1 MRRRPRVSG
10 LLKRPALG
18 FRASIV
24 ALLALGLSS
33 SPADAQRFGS
43 DVPVWRHRPRVLDVH
58 HLAVD
63 IVVDMKRSSVS
74 GTATTRGA
82 LLTESRELTL
92 DAAEMTIR
100 AASVNG
106 QAVEWRH
113 SDDNLVL
120 PLPSGL
126 SVGDAVTAEVRYEV
140 TPNLGLYFVHGDDAY
155 PGRPDQAWTQG
166 EPEES
171 RFWYPASDYPDDR
184 LTSETTVTVDADLDV
199 LSNGVRER
207 DEVKGGRR
215 TVRYRMGQRHVNY
228 LVSVVVGR
236 FETVHLGEVLG
247 VPLDVYAPPGR
258 RAEVQRA
265 FRKTPS
271 MLRYLSELT
280 AMPFPYGRYGQVLV
294 EDFMWAG
301 MENTT
306 LSTLT
311 VSALPGPR
319 SHPDEDSDGLILHE
333 LAHQWFGN
341 WVSCR
346 SWQHLWL
353 NEGFATYLESMWLS
367 HDRGKDYGNFDRVR
381 ARDWYLSESYR
392 RRLDEARFEHPDDL
406 FDGHS
411 YGKGAW
417 VLHMLRRHV
426 GDAAFIRGI
435 RRYLRDN
442 ADGVVET
449 DDLRR
454 AFEEASGLPLDEFF
468 AQWVSW
474 PGHPRVDVRTKW
486 SGTELRVEA
495 TQTARP
501 PYALRLP
508 VTVTGAFGEKSTV
521 LVLEGEAGSVSLSL
535 PSEPAF
541 IEIDRDADW
550 LIDLQ
555 HSQHQ
560 DALLA
565 QLERSLSAVS
575 RAAAAEA
582 IGDSDEAADP
592 HVVTR
597 LAEVARNEQE
607 HREVREAAI
616 ESIGRFEFELA
627 DPPLLELLRSEHSRI
642 REAAAKSLSGSE
654 DETVLERLLAV
665 ARNDAVADVAAA
677 ALDSALDHPSVRLKE
692 LLEEFLA
699 PTSHEALMVVAVR
712 ALGDL
717 GGSDGYL
724 LAETAIQWGRPT
736 PVRAR
741 AVETMAR
748 IATVDRSLMPAVRR
762 RVEPL
767 LRDPRHAVRLAAIT
781 ALGTLG
787 DPTALSVLEGLRP
800 AVASQR
806 DVVLVLDRAIRTL
819 RDKRKQTR

>member
-1 MRRRPRVSG
+1 MRSRPRASG
-10 LLKRPALG
+10 LRTPVERWVVAGVVLVLVVGLGADPA
-18 FRASIV
+18 S
-24 ALLALGLSS
+24 
-33 SPADAQRFGS
+33 AQRFGG
-43 DVPVWRHRPRVLDVH
+43 DVPTWRHRPRVLDIH

-63 IVVDMKRSSVS
+63 IAVDIERSSLS

-82 LLTESRELTL
+82 LLTDARELTL

-106 QAVEWRH
+106 QPVEWRH
-113 SDDNLVL
+113 GGVQLVL
-120 PLPSGL
+120 PLPTGL
-126 SVGDAVTAEVRYEV
+126 VVGDAVTAEVRYEV
-140 TPNLGLYFVHGDDAY
+140 TPNLGFYFVHADEAY
-155 PGRPDQAWTQG
+155 PGRPDQGWTQG

-184 LTSETTVTVDADLDV
+184 LTSETTVTVDAGLDV

-207 DEVKGGRR
+207 DDVKDGRR
-215 TVRYRMGQRHVNY
+215 TVRYRLEQRHVNY

-258 RAEVQRA
+258 RADVQRA
-265 FRKTPS
+265 FGKTAD
-271 MLRYLSELT
+271 MLRFLSEFT
-280 AMPFPYGRYGQVLV
+280 GMPFPYGRYGQVLV

-353 NEGFATYLESMWLS
+353 NEGFATYLESMWFE
-367 HDRGKDYGNFDRVR
+367 HDRGKDYADFDRVR
-381 ARDWYLSESYR
+381 ARDWYFSESYR

-406 FDGHS
+406 FDGHT

-417 VLHMLRRHV
+417 VLHMLRRQV
-426 GDAAFIRGI
+426 GDAAFKRGV
-435 RRYLRDN
+435 RRYLLDN
-442 ADGVVET
+442 ADDVVET

-454 AFEEASGLPLDEFF
+454 AFEEATGLPLDEFF
-468 AQWVSW
+468 AQWVAR
-474 PGHPRVDVRTKW
+474 PGHPRVDIRTHW

-495 TQTARP
+495 TQSARP

-508 VTVTGAFGEKSTV
+508 VTATGPFGEKSTV
-521 LVLEGEAGSVSLSL
+521 LVLEGETAAVTMALSAP
-535 PSEPAF
+535 PSFVEV
-541 IEIDRDADW
+541 DRDADV
-550 LIDLQ
+550 LVDL
-555 HSQHQ
+555 HHDKAQ
-560 DALLA
+560 DELLA
-565 QLERSLSAVS
+565 QLERSRSAIS

-597 LAEVARNEQE
+597 LSEVAQNTKE
-607 HREVREAAI
+607 HREVREAAV
-616 ESIGRFEFELA
+616 ESIGRFEFALA
-627 DPPLLELLRSEHSRI
+627 DPPLLELLASDHSRI
-642 REAAAKSLSGSE
+642 REAAAESLSGSE
-654 DETVLERLLAV
+654 HPNVLERLLAV
-665 ARNDAVADVAAA
+665 ARRDPVADVAAA
-677 ALDSALDHPSVRLKE
+677 ALDSALDHPKADIE
-692 LLEEFLA
+692 ALLGEFLE
-699 PTSHEALMVVAVR
+699 PNTHEALMVVAVG
-712 ALGDL
+712 ALDDL
-717 GGSDGYL
+717 GGTKGFG
-724 LAETAIQWGRPT
+724 LADRALAWGRPT
-736 PVRAR
+736 AVRAR

-748 IATVDRSLMPAVRR
+748 IATVERSLMAPARK

-787 DPTALSVLEGLRP
+787 DPAALPVLEALRP
-800 AVASQR
+800 RVASQR

-819 RDKRKQTR
+819 RDKRKPR